1 MGKHPVK
8 KGVQMSKAFNHESV
22 LPDETIKYLNID
34 KTGKYIDCTAG
45 GGGHSRQILERLEE
59 GGLLIAIDR
68 DNEAVAETMKVLEGT
83 KTKGEYLVLKDNF
96 LNIDKIIEK
105 YVPEGADGIL
115 MDLGVSSHQL
125 DESNR
130 GFSYHNDAP
139 LDMRMDK
146 EEQLTAYDVVNGYTR
161 EKLTVIIGK
170 YGEERYAGRIA
181 SAIIHKRQETK
192 IETTLELAEIIKSA
206 YPSKDRFKGKH
217 PARKTFQAI
226 RIEVNKELEILETAV
241 RKAAEGL
248 KPGGRLA
255 VISFH
260 SLEDR
265 IVKVVFSELVNPC
278 ICPPNFPVCVCNRV
292 SRHKLISKKP
302 ILPTSEEIDNNRR
315 SRSSKL
321 RVIEC
326 TGPQHK

>member
-1 MGKHPVK
+1 MG
-8 KGVQMSKAFNHESV
+8 KAFNHESV
-22 LPDETIKYLNID
+22 LPDETIKYLNIE

-45 GGGHSRQILERLEE
+45 GGGHSRQILERLDEN
-59 GGLLIAIDR
+59 GFLIAMDR
-68 DNEAVAETMKVLEGT
+68 DSEAVTETKKVLDETGS
-83 KTKGEYLVLKDNF
+83 KAKYLVIKDNF
-96 LNIDKIIEK
+96 LNIDKIIEE
-105 YVPEGADGIL
+105 YVPGGADGIL

-125 DESNR
+125 DESDR
-130 GFSYHNDAP
+130 GFSYHSDAP

-146 EEQLTAYDVVNGYTR
+146 EEQLTAYDVVNGYTK
-161 EKLTVIIGK
+161 EELAAIIGK

-181 SAIIHKRQETK
+181 SAIIHKRQESK
-192 IETTLELAEIIKSA
+192 IETTLELAEIIKAA
-206 YPSKDRFKGKH
+206 YPPKDRFKGKH

-226 RIEVNKELEILETAV
+226 RIEVNKELEILESAV
-241 RKAAEGL
+241 RKAANGL

-255 VISFH
+255 IISFH

-265 IVKVVFSELVNPC
+265 IVKVVFSELANPC
-278 ICPPNFPVCVCNRV
+278 ICPPNFPVCVCHRV
-292 SRHKLISKKP
+292 SRHKIISRKP

-326 TGPQHK
+326 TGP